1 MEKGN
6 GGKKRS
12 QEKRVKQGI
21 GIRLIGGFVYH
32 KNTSIFLKKKE
43 RKYPFIQLLHFPKL
57 VSQSATV
64 LAKPAAAVV
73 FVITT
78 VLGFIVRPPC

>member
-12 QEKRVKQGI
+12 QEKRVKKGI
-21 GIRLIGGFVYH
+21 GIRLIGGIVYH
-32 KNTSIFLKKKE
+32 KNTEFILKKE
-43 RKYPFIQLLHFPKL
+43 RKYPSSTSFHF
-57 VSQSATV
+57 SQIGQPIGYSLGET
-64 LAKPAAAVV
+64 AAAVA

-78 VLGFIVRPPC
+78 VLAFIVRPPC